1 MPQSNL
7 EWFLCGFNLLLLV
20 NSANYIARELFQI
33 DYIGQTGNL
42 HAPLTSQKLITDKMF
57 FFKKKSQKLITVEF

>member
-33 DYIGQTGNL
+33 GHIGQTGNL
-42 HAPLTSQKLITDKMF
+42 HAPLTSQKLITAEMF
-57 FFKKKSQKLITVEF
+57 FFKNKITKIDHS